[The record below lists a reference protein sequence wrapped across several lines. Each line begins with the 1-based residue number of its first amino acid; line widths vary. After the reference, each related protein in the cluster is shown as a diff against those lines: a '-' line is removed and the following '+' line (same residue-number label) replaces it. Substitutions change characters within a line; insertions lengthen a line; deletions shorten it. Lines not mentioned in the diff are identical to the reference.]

1 MWSITLNH
9 HRMRKLI
16 LTGIGIV
23 IIVGSIF
30 TAYIIIKN
38 STRPEP
44 KVDKVIKTVFVETVK
59 NSTIPI
65 TIPAHGNL
73 IAKHR
78 LELYAEVQGVFQN
91 SAHDFKAGQAYKKGE
106 TLISIN
112 SGEYYASVQSAKS
125 NLYNLIT
132 SIIPD
137 LRLDFP
143 EFFPIWENYLMNF
156 DINKT
161 VPSLPEL
168 KDEKINY
175 FITGRGILSSYYNVK
190 NLEQRLSKYNISA
203 PFNGVLTEAL
213 VTKGTLIRPGQKLG
227 EFIDPSIYELE
238 LAIGKTFSD
247 LLQIGETVELNTL
260 EGNDTY
266 IGHVTRIN
274 SKIDQATQTIK
285 VFVEVK
291 ADNLK
296 EGMYLEAQLEAK
308 DEPNAIKISRK
319 LLVNNSEIFILRD
332 SVLDVIKVRPVYFS
346 PNDVIIKDVPDNTQI
361 LSRSLPGAYSGM
373 LVKAI
378 SEDSTSQ
385 ANQTKDIAN

>member
-1 MWSITLNH
+1 
-9 HRMRKLI
+9 MRKLI
-16 LTGIGIV
+16 LLGVGIA

-30 TAYIIIKN
+30 VAYIIIKN
-38 STRPEP
+38 STKPEP
-44 KVDKVIKTVFVETVK
+44 KFDKVIKTVFVESVK
-59 NSTIPI
+59 NTTIPI
-65 TIPAHGNL
+65 TIPTNGNL
-73 IAKHR
+73 VAKNR
-78 LELYAEVQGVFQN
+78 LELYAEVQGVFQS
-91 SAHDFKAGQAYKKGE
+91 SAHDFKAGQSYKKGE

-112 SGEYYASVQSAKS
+112 SDEYYASVQSAKS

-143 EFFPIWENYLMNF
+143 EFFPVWEIYLKNF
-156 DINKT
+156 DINKS
-161 VPSLPEL
+161 VPTLPVM
-168 KDEKINY
+168 KDEKVNY
-175 FITGRGILSSYYNVK
+175 FITGRGIISSYYNVK

-227 EFIDPSIYELE
+227 EFIDTSVYELE

-247 LLQIGETVELNTL
+247 LLQIGELVELNTL
-260 EGNDTY
+260 EGNGTY
-266 IGHVTRIN
+266 VGHVTRIN
-274 SKIDQATQTIK
+274 GKIDQATQTIK

-296 EGMYLEAQLEAK
+296 EGMYLEAQLQAK

-332 SVLDVIKVRPVYFS
+332 SVLDVIKVKPVYFS
-346 PNDVIIKDVPDNTQI
+346 PNEVVIKDVPDNTQI
-361 LSRSLPGAYSGM
+361 LSRPLPGAYSGM

-378 SEDSTSQ
+378 SEGNSTLES
-385 ANQTKDIAN
+385 QTKESNN

>member
-1 MWSITLNH
+1 
-9 HRMRKLI
+9 MRKLI
-16 LTGIGIV
+16 LFGIGIV
-23 IIVGSIF
+23 IIAGSIF
-30 TAYIIIKN
+30 IAYIIIKN
-38 STRPEP
+38 STKPEP

-59 NSTIPI
+59 NTTIPI

-78 LELYAEVQGVFQN
+78 LELFAEVQGVFQN

-143 EFFPIWENYLMNF
+143 EFFPIWENYLMSF

-161 VPSLPEL
+161 VPALPEM

-247 LLQIGETVELNTL
+247 LLQIGETVKLNTL

-266 IGHVTRIN
+266 AGIVTRIN

-332 SVLDVIKVRPVYFS
+332 SVLDVIKVMPVYFS
-346 PNDVIIKDVPDNTQI
+346 PNDVVIKDVPDNTQI
-361 LSRSLPGAYSGM
+361 LSRPLPGAYSGM
-373 LVKAI
+373 QVKPI
-378 SEDSTSQ
+378 SEENT
-385 ANQTKDIAN
+385 ALENQTKELTN

>member
-1 MWSITLNH
+1 
-9 HRMRKLI
+9 MRKLI
-16 LTGIGIV
+16 LFGIGIV

-30 TAYIIIKN
+30 AAYIIIKK
-38 STRPEP
+38 STKPEP

-59 NSTIPI
+59 NTTIPI

-78 LELYAEVQGVFQN
+78 LELYSEVQGVFQN

-143 EFFPIWENYLMNF
+143 EFFPIWENYLMSF
-156 DINKT
+156 DINKI
-161 VPSLPEL
+161 VPALPEM

-247 LLQIGETVELNTL
+247 LLQIGETVKLNTL

-266 IGHVTRIN
+266 VGNVTRIN

-332 SVLDVIKVRPVYFS
+332 SVLDVIKVMPVYFS
-346 PNDVIIKDVPDNTQI
+346 PNDVVIKDVPDNTQI
-361 LSRSLPGAYSGM
+361 LSRPLPGAYSGM

-385 ANQTKDIAN
+385 AIQTKDIAN

>member
-1 MWSITLNH
+1 
-9 HRMRKLI
+9 MRKLI
-16 LTGIGIV
+16 LFGIGV
-23 IIVGSIF
+23 LIILGAIF
-30 TAYIIIKN
+30 AAYIIVENSIK
-38 STRPEP
+38 PEP

-59 NSTIPI
+59 NTTIPI
-65 TIPAHGNL
+65 TIPTNGNL
-73 IAKHR
+73 VAKNR
-78 LELYAEVQGVFQN
+78 LELYAEVQGVFQY
-91 SAHDFKAGQAYKKGE
+91 SAHDFKAGQNYRSGE

-112 SGEYYASVQSAKS
+112 SSEYYASVQSAKS

-143 EFFPIWENYLMNF
+143 DYFPVWENYLKNF
-156 DINKT
+156 DMNKS
-161 VPSLPEL
+161 VPPLPES

-203 PFNGVLTEAL
+203 PFSGTLTEAL

-227 EFIDPSIYELE
+227 EFIDTSVYELE

-247 LLQIGETVELNTL
+247 LLQIGESVDLKTL
-260 EGNDTY
+260 EGTDTY
-266 IGHVTRIN
+266 EGHVTRIN
-274 SKIDQATQTIK
+274 GKIDQATQTIK

-296 EGMYLEAQLEAK
+296 EGMYLEAQLEAR

-319 LLVNNSEIFILRD
+319 LLNNNSEIFIFKD
-332 SVLDVIKVRPVYFS
+332 SVLDVLKVRPVYFS
-346 PNDVIIKDVPDNTQI
+346 PNEVVIKDVPDDTQI
-361 LSRSLPGAYSGM
+361 LARPLPGAYSGM
-373 LVKAI
+373 LVKARQE
-378 SEDSTSQ
+378 EDSVSTDQIKASV
-385 ANQTKDIAN
+385 N